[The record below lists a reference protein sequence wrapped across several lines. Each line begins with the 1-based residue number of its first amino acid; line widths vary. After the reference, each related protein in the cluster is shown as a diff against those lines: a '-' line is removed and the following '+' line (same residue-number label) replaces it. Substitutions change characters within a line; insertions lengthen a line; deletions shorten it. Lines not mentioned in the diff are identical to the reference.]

1 MAGCLRFGAI
11 VLAEVVSATELLEQE
26 ARLKEGDA
34 AIDSIAVAD
43 EISSWI
49 DTVLDDAAPLDPS
62 ELGCLAAD
70 SLKKARKLKDF
81 LSTVLFA
88 ALVDFYRWMPR
99 MGRLRASLRVSKN
112 HGRGPAFQRVLCTQA
127 RFFEAN
133 GALKPTHQGHRAKQY
148 GLLDD
153 EGFYMGVQRWLRT
166 LEVGKV
172 NPKLL
177 QKHDGRERKDV
188 KKRRKEYL
196 AELEALDPF
205 RAKYAEPDMAEI
217 LLEAFVAQAFQ
228 PTGGLSVARRDEAM
242 RRLMCGYSPHPHWTW
257 DVAFSAH
264 TPVRPTDLVASHF
277 CRAFLEAEKVSVWER
292 RLGTQSGLHSEYG
305 PYIDGNGIL
314 SFTTNVCATM
324 AVRYIGK
331 TWFRFADAANAQQ
344 AVGMLA
350 EEVWGEVSND
360 TAVASVAEIEEVE
373 AEVQRT
379 LEIARFLAGP
389 VIQAVWPT
397 MLLDPFFH
405 LPNLRDGWDHLGSA
419 HSLEV
424 MSLTSMMQ
432 RSLLPNVLNN
442 RARDMMLQLLARL
455 YPTEELEAV
464 LEFIEHNIAV
474 DVSEDINNLDKVLPR
489 YENNDGEIH
498 NNSCTVIAYT
508 VSQWKDQKFS
518 EEKIGFNI
526 KWAVVLGKP
535 VD

>member
-1 MAGCLRFGAI
+1 MSIHSRQEEEEELSSASSAGDL
-11 VLAEVVSATELLEQE
+11 SADESELEDDISLELLEQE
-26 ARLKEGDA
+26 ARLKEGTLLLILLLSPTRFPA
-34 AIDSIAVAD
+34 GLTRFWTTLLRSILRARH
-43 EISSWI
+43 
-49 DTVLDDAAPLDPS
+49 
-62 ELGCLAAD
+62 CLICC
-70 SLKKARKLKDF
+70 
-81 LSTVLFA
+81 TGG
-88 ALVDFYRWMPR
+88 FYRWMPR
-99 MGRLRASLRVSKN
+99 MGRLRAALRVSKN
-112 HGRGPAFQRVLCTQA
+112 HGRGPASQRVLCTQA

-166 LEVGKV
+166 LEVGRCAKKHV
-172 NPKLL
+172 NETLL
-177 QKHDGRERKDV
+177 PSLSLKKTSISIRQCVYWDGRERKDV

-217 LLEAFVAQAFQ
+217 LLEATLLFPPIFQ
-228 PTGGLSVARRDEAM
+228 SVPPTWSPPTSVV
-242 RRLMCGYSPHPHWTW
+242 L
-257 DVAFSAH
+257 FS
-264 TPVRPTDLVASHF
+264 
-277 CRAFLEAEKVSVWER
+277 SVWER
-292 RLGTQSGLHSEYG
+292 RLGTQLGLHSEYG
-305 PYIDGNGIL
+305 PHIDGNGIL
-314 SFTTNVCATM
+314 SFITNVCATM

-389 VIQAVWPT
+389 VTQAMWPT

-455 YPTEELEAV
+455 HPTEELDAV
-464 LEFIEHNIAV
+464 LEFIEYV
-474 DVSEDINNLDKVLPR
+474 
-489 YENNDGEIH
+489 G
-498 NNSCTVIAYT
+498 
-508 VSQWKDQKFS
+508 
-518 EEKIGFNI
+518 GFRS
-526 KWAVVLGKP
+526 APLY
-535 VD
+535 

>member
-1 MAGCLRFGAI
+1 MLELTRRKIPFANSIGALACNKRI
-11 VLAEVVSATELLEQE
+11 CTRIPAPVLTKREKFDV
-26 ARLKEGDA
+26 RH
-34 AIDSIAVAD
+34 
-43 EISSWI
+43 
-49 DTVLDDAAPLDPS
+49 TVLDDAAPLDPS

-81 LSTVLFA
+81 CSTVLFA

-99 MGRLRASLRVSKN
+99 MGRLRAALRVSKN

-177 QKHDGRERKDV
+177 QKHVNETLLPSLSLKKTSISIRQCIYWDGRERKDV
-188 KKRRKEYL
+188 KKQCKEYL
-196 AELEALDPF
+196 AGLEALDPF

-228 PTGGLSVARRDEAM
+228 PMGGGRSPDATRPCVA
-242 RRLMCGYSPHPHWTW
+242 SFH
-257 DVAFSAH
+257 
-264 TPVRPTDLVASHF
+264 PTDLVASHF
-277 CRAFLEAEKVSVWER
+277 CRAFLEAEKANVWER
-292 RLGTQSGLHSEYG
+292 HLGMQFGLHSEYG
-305 PYIDGNGIL
+305 PHIDGNGIL

-324 AVRYIGK
+324 AVRYIGEI
-331 TWFRFADAANAQQ
+331 WFRFADAANAQQ

-379 LEIARFLAGP
+379 LEIAHFLAGP
-389 VIQAVWPT
+389 VTQAVWPT

-442 RARDMMLQLLARL
+442 RARDMMRQLLARL
-455 YPTEELEAV
+455 RPTEELDVV
-464 LEFIEHNIAV
+464 LEFIEYV
-474 DVSEDINNLDKVLPR
+474 
-489 YENNDGEIH
+489 G
-498 NNSCTVIAYT
+498 
-508 VSQWKDQKFS
+508 
-518 EEKIGFNI
+518 GFRS
-526 KWAVVLGKP
+526 APL
-535 VD
+535 